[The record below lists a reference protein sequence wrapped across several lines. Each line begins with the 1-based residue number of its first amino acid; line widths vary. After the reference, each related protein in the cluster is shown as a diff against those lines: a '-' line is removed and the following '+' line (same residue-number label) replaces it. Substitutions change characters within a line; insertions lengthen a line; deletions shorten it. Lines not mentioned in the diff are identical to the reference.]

1 MKTRITLCA
10 EDGMM
15 LTDGE
20 HFGLVVHLEAGADP
34 GAWREITL
42 AEYRERLAEQMAE
55 SAAVRGADAGK
66 AVEV

>member
-20 HFGLVVHLEAGADP
+20 HFGLVVHLEAGADA

-42 AEYRERLAEQMAE
+42 AEYRERQASSISEAR
-55 SAAVRGADAGK
+55 SVHA
-66 AVEV
+66 